1 MSKIAIVSDK
11 TTLHQTIQSKLILL
25 RKDDVIIKC
34 DTENAIKSTSD
45 ADIILLHTPDLTEKT
60 IDLITTLKKQTN
72 EIILI
77 LETYNP
83 KTLLNTYDKGI
94 YDFCTINVTN
104 YELLIK
110 IINAKKAL
118 KKEKKLETLKN
129 ILKNKGSLKHYSE
142 VYTNIADIINGNNI
156 PEFRNSTILALTLIS
171 DNQKNLN
178 INNFENNI
186 PVREND
192 IIINYEPS
200 KYLIILPQTSLQNG
214 IPVFNKISEYS
225 QTNIKGV
232 IFEYNNENA
241 NEIKNKIKRLET
253 ELDNTNEN
261 LLTWEFK
268 ESEETEEDW
277 LNTEITETK
286 KNYKI
291 FQNIYN
297 KKIQS
302 VIEPVFYR
310 TKQKYEK
317 TLKNTK
323 IKYYTDKDRC
333 EFIVVNFERNNT
345 LQINFNNSVLLNI
358 NLIFKGLD
366 TPENETSSVS
376 FSDFTTRYLT
386 DLLEEFIQK
395 GEK

>member
-45 ADIILLHTPDLTEKT
+45 ADIILLHTPELTERT
-60 IDLITTLKKQTN
+60 LDLITTLKGKTN

-83 KTLLNTYDKGI
+83 KVLLNTYDKGI

-118 KKEKKLETLKN
+118 KKEKNLETLKN

-156 PEFRNSTILALTLIS
+156 PEFRNSTILALTLIP

-200 KYLIILPQTSLQNG
+200 KYLILLPQTSLQNG

-268 ESEETEEDW
+268 ESEETEDDW

-317 TLKNTK
+317 ALKNTK

-345 LQINFNNSVLLNI
+345 LQINFNNSALLNI